1 MDPLDPD
8 PQHCFESLINSKD
21 PDAGGHLVMDQL
33 DPDPQ
38 PVLRIRDPVPF

>member
-21 PDAGGHLVMDQL
+21 PDAGGHLVMEPL
-33 DPDPQ
+33 DPS
-38 PVLRIRDPVPF
+38 RIHN